1 MTPRRVLDGPC
12 RGYPDCPCDCLSH
25 CPTTPAGKAARDPA
39 DRIRPEVFRARLAEL
54 LVELLAPS
62 DVERVVGGVRAWW
75 ARART

>member
-1 MTPRRVLDGPC
+1 MTDTATDADGAPAPA
-12 RGYPDCPCDCLSH
+12 RGM
-25 CPTTPAGKAARDPA
+25 AADPA